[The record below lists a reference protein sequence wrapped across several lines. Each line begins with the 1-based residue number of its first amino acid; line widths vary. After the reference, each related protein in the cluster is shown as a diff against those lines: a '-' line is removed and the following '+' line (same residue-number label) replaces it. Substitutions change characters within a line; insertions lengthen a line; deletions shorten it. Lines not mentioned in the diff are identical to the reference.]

1 MNNPSTARSITRR
14 LVSIGAVDRL
24 LYREVSAR
32 AQSEGSSVIIELIKA
47 DAIDDETVADYLS
60 AWMNL
65 PRLRLSAISHF
76 DRGVALNC
84 NLNDELQHRFLFC
97 PLARLSDGSVAVA
110 VVDPL
115 WDKALEMMRLHCG
128 ELLSFYV
135 VGWTEL
141 LHLIED
147 APPAPDEVEDE
158 VTQIEP
164 LDERVLELA
173 RAIQL
178 HNQRGG
184 DSVFA
189 FPGVPPSGDGSS
201 KEYGSVSSDAR
212 FALLHHEDH
221 EASEEDAAEK
231 EKGEEVAAPLRRVT
245 DPSARKPLAEVN
257 LAEQAFESLPSIQA
271 VFSLV
276 ERSIANAD
284 SGDAVWSDIHDCA
297 SLLCS
302 ATVRGVRHGD
312 DVQLMSS
319 RVFGAQ
325 PPEMIVEALESLV
338 RPHLDAV
345 SQPRHDRIVFA
356 PQTRLEEDFVTLH
369 GEEALLVRLPDGN
382 DDVMFFLAMGLADE
396 FRASFGSHIQQ
407 LLTRVEDYEPLL
419 FDDVESR

>member
-1 MNNPSTARSITRR
+1 MVRR

-32 AQSEGSSVIIELIKA
+32 AESEGSSVVIELIKA

-84 NLNDELQHRFLFC
+84 NLNWELQHRFLFC
-97 PLARLSDGSVAVA
+97 PLARLSNGSIAIA

-128 ELLSFYV
+128 ELLSLYV

-141 LHLIED
+141 LHLIEE
-147 APPAPDEVEDE
+147 APPELSEVEDE

-178 HNQRGG
+178 HNQHGG

-189 FPGVPPSGDGSS
+189 FPGAPPSVEISDEGEGTALADPDLASFDGN
-201 KEYGSVSSDAR
+201 ERGIAGEDAPQESVAQ
-212 FALLHHEDH
+212 EDH
-221 EASEEDAAEK
+221 DNAIS
-231 EKGEEVAAPLRRVT
+231 APLRRVT
-245 DPSARKPLAEVN
+245 DPSARTPLVEVN

-276 ERSIANAD
+276 ERSIAKAD
-284 SGDAVWSDIHDCA
+284 SGDAVWADIHDCA

-325 PPEMIVEALESLV
+325 PPVMIIEALESLV
-338 RPHLDAV
+338 RPHLKAV
-345 SQPRHDRIVFA
+345 SQPRHDRVTFT

-369 GEEALLVRLPDGN
+369 GEEALLVRLPDGS

-396 FRASFGSHIQQ
+396 FRASFGNHIQQ